1 MARIDYINED
11 GKIDW
16 QKFALLTEDEQ
27 DEEQMNWTEDQID
40 EYFWRHGVM
49 TLDEFIEELYK
60 INREVY
66 GTDESS
72 NK

>member
-1 MARIDYINED
+1 MNYINED

-27 DEEQMNWTEDQID
+27 DEEMDNWTPEQ
-40 EYFWRHGVM
+40 ERQYFWRHGVI
-49 TLDEFIEELYK
+49 TIDEFLEELYK

-66 GTDESS
+66 GSDEST